1 MDLFLSELRSGG
13 QRQRS
18 SNVTSL
24 NTTNPV
30 ANKMAAGDAYLERFD
45 TVLIGLF
52 AGWNIYTTVFAT
64 GLLIYLAY
72 PWLTW
77 RDPDIHP
84 LLLARQA
91 SSSPIRQQGESAVY
105 RSIEV
110 PYGYPLRA
118 GLGVKDPG
126 APKWSSGRN
135 GDIRD
140 IWRTAVR
147 GQLNDDGSPTGKRGK
162 VITVLGKERV
172 IEHDLDHMTQ
182 GINVLGRYVR
192 DFDGQC
198 AAVCLSNSAELL
210 SSIFG
215 KLPRLPR

>member
-1 MDLFLSELRSGG
+1 MSRRTRTG
-13 QRQRS
+13 QQRRPP
-18 SNVTSL
+18 SNVTSPK
-24 NTTNPV
+24 TTNP
-30 ANKMAAGDAYLERFD
+30 ATNKMAAGDAYLERFD
-45 TVLIGLF
+45 AVLIGLF

-110 PYGYPLRA
+110 PHGYPLRA

-172 IEHDLDHMTQ
+172 IKHDLDDMTQ

-192 DFDGQC
+192 DFNGQC

-215 KLPRLPR
+215 KPLRLSR